1 MFDPIVMTHQ
11 LILSAAAAAA
21 LAADFPADPGGLGDA
36 YAEGDADVVAAV
48 RSELVV
54 DFD

>member
-21 LAADFPADPGGLGDA
+21 LAADFPVDPGGLGDA

>member
-11 LILSAAAAAA
+11 LILSAAA